1 MSKSKSKKGSSKSP
15 KVEPKVEAKALPPKS
30 TPKPPPMSEYAKRVA
45 KSRAETQAKLAK
57 SREIAAKTVKAT
69 PPIKPE
75 DLLASTRIEGKQVS
89 TWAKEIEKLE
99 DKAEALRKLKPGTLP
114 IIDLTVLPGWA
125 VWAVEK
131 WKAMG
136 CPTKNDKLKIEIEL
150 MLEKADKLE
159 RFATLDRKR
168 GTEAGM
174 EANIK
179 GIKPKE
185 KKKYEDTRDK
195 KLAAANA
202 KEAEAKGLR
211 EQAQKM
217 LESIKD

>member
-1 MSKSKSKKGSSKSP
+1 MSKPKIKKGSSKPP
-15 KVEPKVEAKALPPKS
+15 KVEPKALPPKPS
-30 TPKPPPMSEYAKRVA
+30 SKPPKPPPMSEYAKRVA
-45 KSRAETQAKLAK
+45 KHRAEVQATLAK
-57 SREIAAKTVKAT
+57 NREIAAKTVKAI
-69 PPIKPE
+69 PPVKPE
-75 DLLASTRIEGKQVS
+75 DLLDSTRIEGKQVS

-99 DKAEALRKLKPGTLP
+99 DKAESLRKLKPGTLP
-114 IIDLTVLPGWA
+114 IIDLTILPGWA
-125 VWAVEK
+125 VWAVEQ
-131 WKAMG
+131 WKARG
-136 CPTKNDKLKIEIEL
+136 RPTKNDRIKIEIEL

-159 RFATLDRKR
+159 RFATLDRKK

-179 GIKPKE
+179 GIKLKE
-185 KKKYEDTRDK
+185 KKRWEETRDK

-217 LESIKD
+217 LDAIKD